1 MQTAIYCRVSTEEQ
15 ATEGFSI
22 HAQKD
27 KLTKYALSNDWD
39 IVDYYVD
46 DGISGKN
53 LTERPQVSRLIEDVK
68 KGKIKNVLI
77 YKLDRLTRSVK
88 DLIYLIELFDK
99 NNCTFNS
106 QTEKI
111 DTSNAVG
118 RMFVK
123 IIGIFAE
130 FERENIPQL
139 WKNKEWARE
148 FANFIIELVG
158 NNIPPKI
165 IEIHPP
171 FNDYCKN
178 FSLFFDIY
186 EEFEKIISAELPNTN
201 IFIENRCGTFYK
213 GGKFII
219 SNGKSIIQFLQELE
233 VRKLRL
239 KLVLDYPQVFSAESI
254 KMDDIKLKK
263 IIEFNNNIKPYIS
276 HIGGFHLWGKRKSQT
291 GRWTSHTGDLNTFF
305 SNNNLLKDEFISS
318 VVNTFDDNDIRFFVP
333 EVNSSEEDLQSII
346 FDLLKYDVK
355 FNFND

>member
-1 MQTAIYCRVSTEEQ
+1 VNLIPITYHSKKYPKNVISNIDEIAGNFDKDIINPKREYSLHTEY
-15 ATEGFSI
+15 S
-22 HAQKD
+22 HMKR
-27 KLTKYALSNDWD
+27 KLDN
-39 IVDYYVD
+39 
-46 DGISGKN
+46 
-53 LTERPQVSRLIEDVK
+53 RLINKYTELK
-68 KGKIKNVLI
+68 K
-77 YKLDRLTRSVK
+77 S
-88 DLIYLIELFDK
+88 
-99 NNCTFNS
+99 
-106 QTEKI
+106 
-111 DTSNAVG
+111 
-118 RMFVK
+118 
-123 IIGIFAE
+123 
-130 FERENIPQL
+130 ERENIPQL
-139 WKNKEWARE
+139 WKSKEWARE

>member
-1 MQTAIYCRVSTEEQ
+1 MNLIPITYHSKKYPKNVISNIDEIAGNFDKDIINPKREYSLHTEY
-15 ATEGFSI
+15 S
-22 HAQKD
+22 HMKR
-27 KLTKYALSNDWD
+27 KLDN
-39 IVDYYVD
+39 
-46 DGISGKN
+46 
-53 LTERPQVSRLIEDVK
+53 RLINKYPELK
-68 KGKIKNVLI
+68 K
-77 YKLDRLTRSVK
+77 S
-88 DLIYLIELFDK
+88 
-99 NNCTFNS
+99 
-106 QTEKI
+106 
-111 DTSNAVG
+111 
-118 RMFVK
+118 
-123 IIGIFAE
+123 
-130 FERENIPQL
+130 ERENIPQL
-139 WKNKEWARE
+139 WKSKEWARE

-158 NNIPPKI
+158 NNIHPKI

-186 EEFEKIISAELPNTN
+186 EEFEKIISVELPNTN

-318 VVNTFDDNDIRFFVP
+318 VVNTFDDNDIRFFVL

>member
-1 MQTAIYCRVSTEEQ
+1 MNLIPITYHSKKYPKNVISNIDEIAGNFDKDIINPKREYSLHTEY
-15 ATEGFSI
+15 S
-22 HAQKD
+22 HMKR
-27 KLTKYALSNDWD
+27 KLDN
-39 IVDYYVD
+39 
-46 DGISGKN
+46 
-53 LTERPQVSRLIEDVK
+53 RLINKYPELK
-68 KGKIKNVLI
+68 K
-77 YKLDRLTRSVK
+77 S
-88 DLIYLIELFDK
+88 
-99 NNCTFNS
+99 
-106 QTEKI
+106 
-111 DTSNAVG
+111 
-118 RMFVK
+118 
-123 IIGIFAE
+123 
-130 FERENIPQL
+130 ERENIPQL

>member
-1 MQTAIYCRVSTEEQ
+1 MNLIPITYHSKKYPKNVISNIDEIAGNFDKDIINPKREYSLHTEY
-15 ATEGFSI
+15 S
-22 HAQKD
+22 HMKR
-27 KLTKYALSNDWD
+27 KLDN
-39 IVDYYVD
+39 
-46 DGISGKN
+46 
-53 LTERPQVSRLIEDVK
+53 RLINKYPELK
-68 KGKIKNVLI
+68 K
-77 YKLDRLTRSVK
+77 S
-88 DLIYLIELFDK
+88 
-99 NNCTFNS
+99 
-106 QTEKI
+106 
-111 DTSNAVG
+111 
-118 RMFVK
+118 
-123 IIGIFAE
+123 
-130 FERENIPQL
+130 ERENIPQL
-139 WKNKEWARE
+139 WKSKEWARE

-318 VVNTFDDNDIRFFVP
+318 VVNTFDDNDIRFFAP